1 MISIR
6 ITTTVDGTTISI
18 TVWDGGHTIILGMTH
33 GTMDMVDGMETLGII
48 ADGII
53 LGIMEDGTHP
63 IIMGVGMILGI
74 MEDIGVAMEDIGVA
88 MEVVTT
94 MDLTM
99 DTVAA

>member
-1 MISIR
+1 M
-6 ITTTVDGTTISI
+6 DGTTISI

-74 MEDIGVAMEDIGVA
+74 MEDTGVAMEDTGVAMEDTGVA